1 MRIGWGC
8 CLAMLWVSSVVLPAQ
23 AGPGAEAQQPQATP
37 PQDKPPQATPPQRA
51 GRRGGWRRVSEAD
64 KKKPCLIPW
73 QRSLQ
78 DALALVKKTGKP
90 LLICV
95 NMDGEPASEAIAWGR
110 YRDPAFAKLASGFI
124 PVLASPNRHSPRD
137 HDDHGRRLVDPR
149 FGRLIDAEHIRIEP
163 ELYDRWFQERRVAPR
178 HVGVSPEGKIL
189 FDLFLLRDL
198 SVIDEKLA
206 ESGKSGALVDPMTLD
221 ESHLLASPD
230 AACRDRLEA
239 LYRDGDPALR
249 RRLAGLALSTRRP
262 VQHPEILRM
271 ALRDRDP
278 SVRRRAVGTLALH
291 PGSAP
296 LDIFGDAFFAVS
308 ENVAMQENLVEALRA
323 WAVSRKDPQERAAAQ
338 LMATKRLAYMNKSR
352 LLDLDAW
359 TLTLAA
365 ATPVPDPPLSV
376 DEVPELSEA
385 LGKLDQELEK
395 HPEDAFLQLQSAQ
408 LNWRFARVRMAQ
420 TKNPMFLLE
429 DQKAASLRALAA
441 GDEMGREQR
450 AHAQALLA
458 LAYHYLDEGRDA
470 LFWSRRA
477 LPALRSQAAEPL
489 VRQVLE
495 VFVAR
500 AGGTLQAHMGDAAA
514 LSAQG
519 YAVPDLLAASQLRLR
534 MPAVREQDYVQAAA
548 LLQQLGAQRRELAI
562 LRKGLLAF
570 PRSGQL
576 HASMRVRMLACRGA
590 RALRDW
596 YSSYDIPG
604 LDARWAHWFAGLGL
618 HHAAERF
625 LANRQPDEAKATWEE
640 SFARF
645 RASFLRQPGAQAR
658 SFIDSSAPFRSH
670 AWAGLSRIA
679 LAGNDL
685 VEATRTLLKAF
696 QTWPQGYQAKDA
708 LGQSPLDTALR
719 LLPLVQAAGLES
731 QSSDLRA
738 ALAEAGWKAPEPRR
752 GRRR

>member
-1 MRIGWGC
+1 
-8 CLAMLWVSSVVLPAQ
+8 MLWGSSAILPAQ
-23 AGPGAEAQQPQATP
+23 GAPGTEAQQPQAQQ
-37 PQDKPPQATPPQRA
+37 PQAQQPQAQQPQATPPQRA
-51 GRRGGWRRVSEAD
+51 GRRGRWRRVSEAD

-78 DALALVKKTGKP
+78 DALALVQKTGKP

-95 NMDGEPASEAIAWGR
+95 NMDGEPASESIAWGR

-163 ELYDRWFQERRVAPR
+163 EVYARWFQERRVAPR
-178 HVGVSPEGKIL
+178 HLAVSPEGKIL

-198 SVIDEKLA
+198 SIIDKTLA
-206 ESGKSGALVDPMTLD
+206 EFGKPGALVDPMTLD
-221 ESHLLASPD
+221 ENHLLASPD
-230 AACRDRLEA
+230 AACRDRLER

-249 RRLAGLALSTRRP
+249 RRLAGLSLSTRRP

-278 SVRRRAVGTLALH
+278 SVRGRAVETLALH

-296 LDIFGDAFFAVS
+296 LDIFGDAFFAAD
-308 ENVAMQENLVEALRA
+308 ENVAMQENLIEALRA
-323 WAVSRKDPQERAAAQ
+323 WAVSHKAPKVKASAQ
-338 LMATKRLAYMNKSR
+338 LMATKRSSLLNKSR

-385 LGKLDQELEK
+385 LGKLDQELDK
-395 HPEDAFLQLQSAQ
+395 HPEDAFLQLRSAE

-429 DQKAASLRALAA
+429 DQKAASLRALAT
-441 GDEMGREQR
+441 GDEIGGEPR

-470 LFWSRRA
+470 LLWSRRA
-477 LPALRSQAAEPL
+477 LPALRSQAADPL

-495 VFVAR
+495 VFLAR
-500 AGGTLQAHMGDAAA
+500 ARGTLQAHMGDAAA
-514 LSAQG
+514 LSAQS
-519 YAVPDLLAASQLRLR
+519 YMVPDLLAAGQLRLR

-548 LLQQLGAQRRELAI
+548 LLQQLGAQQGELAV

-604 LDARWAHWFAGLGL
+604 IDARWAHWFAGLGL

-625 LANRQPDEAKATWEE
+625 LANRQPAEAKATWEQ
-640 SFARF
+640 SFGRF
-645 RASFLRQPGAQAR
+645 RASFLPASDQQERP
-658 SFIDSSAPFRSH
+658 FFDSSAPFRSH

-679 LAGNDL
+679 LAENDL
-685 VEATRTLLKAF
+685 VEATRTLLRAF
-696 QTWPQGYQAKDA
+696 QTWPKGYQAKDA
-708 LGQSPLDTALR
+708 LGQSPLDIALR
-719 LLPLVQAAGLES
+719 LLPLVQAAGLEN

-738 ALAEAGWKAPEPRR
+738 ALDEAGWKAPEPRR